1 MKSNRPYLLRALF
14 DWITDN
20 DCTPYIIVDAEVPG
34 VEVPPEYVEDNRI
47 VLNISP
53 VAVRGLDISDDT
65 LSFNG
70 RFAGRPM
77 QVLIPVGAV
86 IAIYAK
92 ENGQGM
98 AFDTEASGRE
108 PPPEDDGGS
117 PGGGHLRVVK

>member
-20 DCTPYIIVDAEVPG
+20 DCTPYVIVNTEVPQ
-34 VEVPPEYVEDNRI
+34 VLVPLDYVEDNRI

-53 VAVRGLDISDDT
+53 AAVRGLDISDDALT
-65 LSFNG
+65 FDG
-70 RFAGRPM
+70 RFGGKPM
-77 QVLIPVGAV
+77 QVFVPVGAI

-98 AFDTEASGRE
+98 AFEAESPGDE
-108 PPPEDDGGS
+108 PPPDDDGTS
-117 PGGGHLRVVK
+117 EPGGHLRVVK